1 MPTMVDVDGL
11 RCEAFD
17 LDFSYMGL
25 LDEVRDEPSG
35 IQGAKSHE

>member
-1 MPTMVDVDGL
+1 MVDVDGL

-25 LDEVRDEPSG
+25 LDEVHDEPFG
-35 IQGAKSHE
+35 MLGAMSHE